1 MIKYTHGRNH
11 HLFESMKG
19 ALSNLKRKDDIMNKK
34 IKLLSFFALVLVG
47 ISLMSLNTFAAH
59 KNDYEQIPIYLGGNE
74 IQNSEALL
82 IDSITYVPLRKLA
95 ESAYNCKISYND
107 RTKTA
112 TVSYGT
118 TTITV
123 TTGKKYISVN
133 GRYFYGIGAV
143 KNINGSLYVP
153 IRPLARA
160 LSLDVKWNASTRSV
174 NLTKASW
181 KLEDAESFYNSDELY
196 WLSRIIEAE
205 SGGEVLE
212 GKIAVGNVVLNRV
225 ADRRYPNTIYGV
237 IFDFKN
243 GIQFTPALTGTIYN
257 TPSQESII
265 AAKMCLEGYEIVPG
279 VLFFFNPRIATTNWI
294 SKNRPFAMR
303 IGNHDFYY

>member
-1 MIKYTHGRNH
+1 
-11 HLFESMKG
+11 MK
-19 ALSNLKRKDDIMNKK
+19 KH
-34 IKLLSFFALVLVG
+34 IKLLCFFALVLTG
-47 ISLMSLNTFAAH
+47 LSIMSIGTFAAQ
-59 KNDYEQIPIYLGGNE
+59 NTAYEEILIYLNGKE
-74 IQNSEALL
+74 IKNAEALL

-95 ESAYNCKISYND
+95 ESSYTCKITYSD

-112 TVSYGT
+112 TVSYEGN
-118 TTITV
+118 TITV

-133 GRYFYGIGAV
+133 GRYFYGIGAT

-153 IRPLARA
+153 IRPLSRA
-160 LSLDVKWNASTRSV
+160 LGLDVKWNESTRSV

-181 KLEDAESFYNSDELY
+181 KLEDAEAYYNSDELY

-225 ADRRYPNTIYGV
+225 ADKRYPNTIYGV

-243 GIQFTPALTGTIYN
+243 GIQFTPAYTGTIYN

-265 AAKMCLEGYEIVPG
+265 AAKICLEGYEIKPG

>member
-1 MIKYTHGRNH
+1 
-11 HLFESMKG
+11 MKG
-19 ALSNLKRKDDIMNKK
+19 VLLKKKGKDDIMKTKTK
-34 IKLLSFFALVLVG
+34 ILSFFALVVIG
-47 ISLMSLNTFAAH
+47 ISLLSINTFAA
-59 KNDYEQIPIYLGGNE
+59 KGSTYEQIPIYINGKE
-74 IQNSEALL
+74 IPQSEALL

-95 ESAYNCKISYND
+95 ENTHDCKISYND

-112 TVSYGT
+112 TVTFGT
-118 TTITV
+118 YTITV

-153 IRPLARA
+153 IRPMARA
-160 LSLDVKWNASTRSV
+160 LGLDVVWNESTRSV
-174 NLTKASW
+174 NLAKASW
-181 KLEDAESFYNSDELY
+181 KLEDAEDYYNSDELY

-205 SGGEVLE
+205 SSGEVIE

-225 ADRRYPNTIYGV
+225 ADKRYPNTIYGV

-243 GIQFTPALTGTIYN
+243 GIQFTPAYTGTIYN

-265 AAKMCLEGYEIVPG
+265 AAKICLEGYEIKPG
-279 VLFFFNPRIATTNWI
+279 VLFFFNPRIATSNWI